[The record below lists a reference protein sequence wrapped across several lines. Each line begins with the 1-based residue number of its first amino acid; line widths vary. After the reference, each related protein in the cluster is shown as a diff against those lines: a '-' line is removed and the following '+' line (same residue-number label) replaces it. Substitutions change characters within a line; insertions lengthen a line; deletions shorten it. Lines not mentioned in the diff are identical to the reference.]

1 MAAPKR
7 NLFALG
13 NNGGRPLTY
22 ETPEKL
28 ALKCNEYFDSCV
40 VLEEKA
46 TITGLALFL
55 GFSSRQALHNY
66 KDKEVFNDVVKKAML
81 CVENWYEL
89 SGTNFDIFA
98 LKNMGWTDK
107 QEHDLTSKGGQINI
121 PITNWIRKG
130 AEGKENDFD
139 DAFGKIED

>member
-13 NNGGRPLTY
+13 NNGGRPLKY
-22 ETPEKL
+22 ETPKEL
-28 ALKCNEYFDSCV
+28 AEKCNEYFESCV

-107 QEHDLTSKGGQINI
+107 QEIDMKADVKQNI
-121 PITNWIRKG
+121 DPINWI
-130 AEGKENDFD
+130 EKE
-139 DAFGKIED
+139 

>member
-13 NNGGRPLTY
+13 NNGGRPLMY
-22 ETPEKL
+22 ETSEQL
-28 ALKCNEYFDSCV
+28 AKKCNEYFDSCV

-66 KDKEVFNDVVKKAML
+66 KDKEEFNDVVKKAML

-107 QEHDLTSKGGQINI
+107 QEIDMKADVKQNI
-121 PITNWIRKG
+121 DPINWIDKQ
-130 AEGKENDFD
+130 
-139 DAFGKIED
+139 